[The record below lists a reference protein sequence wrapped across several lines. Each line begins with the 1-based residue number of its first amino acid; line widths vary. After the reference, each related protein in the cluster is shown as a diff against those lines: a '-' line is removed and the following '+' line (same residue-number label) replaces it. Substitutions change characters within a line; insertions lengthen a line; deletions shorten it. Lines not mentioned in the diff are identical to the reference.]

1 MTTTQHHFL
10 LEPYKGSRTRH
21 RCPGC
26 GKPREFTRYINTLT
40 GQHVAEHV
48 GKCNRENK
56 CGYHYKPRQYFLD
69 NPTEETRAWLQSDQ
83 HLKTYTPPPPP
94 PPVDYIPPRYLERTR
109 QQFARNNFYRFLV
122 KLFGEAE
129 AARLA
134 DLYKL
139 GTSKKFK
146 NHNGYAALFW
156 MIDKDGNIRR
166 AKAMAYNPETGKR
179 IKAPVNAV
187 KVWGKNGYYNC
198 HKDRNPVAD
207 ISKQILGKDNANTK
221 ACFFG
226 EHLLSAAPSAPVA
239 IVESEKT
246 AVIMAG
252 VYPDCLWLATGGK
265 NGARWTAQEVYQ
277 ALEGRNVV
285 LYPDLDSTED
295 WADRAKIL
303 AAACESVEVST
314 YLRDNTPPE
323 DHREGYDLADYFI
336 KRLLSPDQEQT
347 TAQADQEA
355 QEGFTLPPGWQWEE
369 LNLKHGT
376 HRVLIDHDGLPAS
389 WNYNP
394 RTKRETLA
402 VMIAEQ
408 PLVNSLIQTFDLQL

>member
-1 MTTTQHHFL
+1 MTTAQHQFI

-26 GKPREFTRYINTLT
+26 GKPREFTRYIDTQT
-40 GQHVAEHV
+40 GQHVAAHV

-56 CGYHYKPRQYFLD
+56 CGYHYTPRQYFLD
-69 NPTEETRAWLQSDQ
+69 NPTEEARAWLQSDQ
-83 HLKTYTPPPPP
+83 HLKTYTPPPP

-109 QQFARNNFYRFLV
+109 QQLEHNNFYRFLV

-146 NHNGYAALFW
+146 NHDGYAALFW
-156 MIDKDGNIRR
+156 MIDKGGNICR

-198 HKDRNPVAD
+198 PKDRNPVAD

-246 AVIMAG
+246 AMIMASIKPDQVWISTG
-252 VYPDCLWLATGGK
+252 AKSGAKWKTDPTVYH
-265 NGARWTAQEVYQ
+265 
-277 ALEGRNVV
+277 ALEGRKVI
-285 LYPDLDSTED
+285 LYPDLNAIED
-295 WADRAKIL
+295 WEEAARNIAHVCAQVSVFRELEQYATPEQIQEGDDIADFYIPALLERRSRA
-303 AAACESVEVST
+303 
-314 YLRDNTPPE
+314 
-323 DHREGYDLADYFI
+323 
-336 KRLLSPDQEQT
+336 
-347 TAQADQEA
+347 AQADQEA
-355 QEGFTLPPGWQWEE
+355 QEGFTLPPGWQWETFHF
-369 LNLKHGT
+369 KHGT
-376 HRVLIDHDGLPAS
+376 HRQLMDSDGLPAS
-389 WNYNP
+389 WN
-394 RTKRETLA
+394 LA
-402 VMIAEQ
+402 PQTDQEKQAVAIA
-408 PLVNSLIQTFDLQL
+408 LGQLDYFLTH